1 MSFGETSN
9 TMAKKLIHKTVDIYK
24 YPDSLDS
31 NSGEVTIGDLH
42 GNAVKF
48 LHFLLRHQ
56 VVKFKNEKEEKQ
68 LFNEFVNLYEKS
80 DEIAICYLNMKPIE
94 LRINDHTQKLQEAK
108 NRLDELSNLAERSEV
123 EEQELALL
131 NGPIGMYGS
140 LLYKEKILNNQI
152 ASLNEE
158 KDKLAALGIAL
169 KDIPVMLDAIIDQ
182 LEVVS
187 NDTLVRLIGDEL
199 ADRGSNDYI
208 TLKLLGF
215 LHDNNVKVNIT
226 ISNHSNEF
234 IRSYEALNYQRP
246 TGAIEGKDQR
256 SFGGLKLLIDNNVVS
271 KDEVT
276 KLVDKAYKPTL
287 KVIDYTL
294 SNEGISLFSHAP
306 VRFDRI
312 KIIAERMNIV
322 YNDSTKEAL
331 ATTIDKINTRF
342 DQIVKNNQVHEFCAT
357 AGVKV
362 GDMSLDEISRLPL
375 VDIIWNR
382 WDASKDTDDARPSK
396 INNYSVNYVHGH
408 DPYQSKF
415 EHVINL
421 DTTSG
426 KGMRS
431 EQNEKVK
438 AAHEVIANKSEG
450 WEYAQAYLDGINEY
464 KVLDSNERG
473 LEQKHSL
480 NLINEEYRQSKLMS
494 PGKRTGIMTGIF
506 GAIGLG
512 VGAAIGAALVATGVF
527 APFGA
532 GVLGV
537 VALAAVSGVGA
548 GIVSGSLGFG
558 IAKATAPTPVNS
570 TVVIPK
576 NTSANTQSKVHSDIM
591 SNQKGDSL
599 SVLRKLGGTAKHKM
613 EEEKPNIV
621 NIKEIDKPV
630 VVSNPVIVPVEKDDN
645 TLDYNNSPGL

>member
-1 MSFGETSN
+1 
-9 TMAKKLIHKTVDIYK
+9 MAKNLIHKIVDIYQ

-31 NSGEVTIGDLH
+31 NSGEITIGDLH

-56 VVKFKNEKEEKQ
+56 VVKFKNKKEEKQ
-68 LFNEFVNLYEKS
+68 LFNDFVNLYEKS

-94 LRINDHTQKLQEAK
+94 LRINDQTQKLQEAK
-108 NRLDELSNLAERSEV
+108 NRLDELSSLAERSEV
-123 EEQELALL
+123 EEKELALL
-131 NGPIGMYGS
+131 NGSIDMYGS
-140 LLYKEKILNNQI
+140 LLYKEKILNNQK

-158 KDKLAALGIAL
+158 KVTLAALGIAL
-169 KDIPVMLDAIIDQ
+169 KDIPVKLDAIIDQ

-215 LHDNNVKVNIT
+215 LHDNNVNVNIT

-294 SNEGISLFSHAP
+294 SNEGISIFSHAP

-312 KIIAERMNIV
+312 KIIAECMKIV

-331 ATTIDKINTRF
+331 ATTIDKINARF
-342 DQIVKNNQVHEFCAT
+342 DQIVKNNQVHELCAT
-357 AGVKV
+357 ARVKV
-362 GDMSLDEISRLPL
+362 GDMSADEISRLPL

-421 DTTSG
+421 DTSSG

-431 EQNEKVK
+431 EQNKKLE
-438 AAHEVIANKSEG
+438 AAREVVENQSDG
-450 WEYAQAYLDGINEY
+450 WEDARAYINGINEY

-473 LEQKHSL
+473 LGQKHSL

-512 VGAAIGAALVATGVF
+512 IGAATGASLVATGVF

-548 GIVSGSLGFG
+548 GIFSGSLGFG
-558 IAKATAPTPVNS
+558 IAKATAPTPINS

-576 NTSANTQSKVHSDIM
+576 NTSANTQNKVHSDIV
-591 SNQKGDSL
+591 SNQKGDRFRVL
-599 SVLRKLGGTAKHKM
+599 SKLGGSA
-613 EEEKPNIV
+613 PNI
-621 NIKEIDKPV
+621 KKRDKPLV
-630 VVSNPVIVPVEKDDN
+630 ISNSDIAHDEKAAYSLPPVPVDNSDIAHDEKDKS
-645 TLDYNNSPGL
+645 LSGKYHSIA